1 MKALAIGLLILLF
14 SVAVVA
20 GDEDEG
26 TGIGYNYLFM
36 GLVLGF
42 VLGVLS
48 SYSYFLRKRVPT
60 EKKSEEIFLSV
71 PGLTESE
78 NKVFLAL
85 IKEKGR
91 VYQDKLPQLSGLS
104 KARVSEVLSSLEK
117 KGIIK
122 KESRGRTNL
131 VTLKRDIRPRKE

>member
-1 MKALAIGLLILLF
+1 MRNLAQALLILLF
-14 SVAVVA
+14 TIPIVVA
-20 GDEDEG
+20 DEG
-26 TGIGYNYLFM
+26 EGAGIGYQYLFM
-36 GLVLGF
+36 GLILGF

-48 SYSYFLRKRVPT
+48 SYSYFLRKKVSK

-85 IKEKGR
+85 IREDGQ

-104 KARVSEVLSSLEK
+104 RARVSEVLTSLEK

-131 VTLKRDIRPRKE
+131 VTLKRDIRPRRE

>member
-1 MKALAIGLLILLF
+1 MRTLIMALLILF
-14 SVAVVA
+14 FKMPVVGA
-20 GDEDEG
+20 DEG
-26 TGIGYNYLFM
+26 EGAGIGYQYLFM
-36 GLVLGF
+36 GLILGF

-48 SYSYFLRKRVPT
+48 SYSYFLRKKVST

-85 IKEKGR
+85 IKEDGR

-104 KARVSEVLSSLEK
+104 RARVSEVLTSLEK